1 MAYTTRNSLHGGA
14 SKRNSS
20 PAIKRRG
27 PISGLIGALAGAAIA
42 FATIALI
49 ILGAG
54 HVVAVSIAAR
64 SDIRAGIALAPQ
76 SSQLAWASPAAD
88 ETTGPAVAMAS
99 SAPEPLEPS
108 AETAASPETIEAPAP
123 AIVVADASDNL
134 VKPLAEP
141 PYTGSIALDPPTLVM
156 GYAATDA
163 VSEKRTA
170 FVDVLAPP
178 LPLPLPRRRP
188 RLAALPPAGDIVIK
202 PEEDAR
208 SPRTA
213 IYDIAAQTVYLPSG
227 ERLEAH
233 SGLGG
238 LMDDPRSV
246 RTKNRGAT
254 PPNTYQLKLRE
265 SLFHGVQAIRLTPA
279 GDGNMFG
286 RDGILAHS
294 YMLGPS
300 GQSNGCV
307 SFRDYAKFLR
317 AYQRGEIDR
326 LVVVS
331 RLPNPPAF
339 AARRKVHSA
348 ANTL

>member
-1 MAYTTRNSLHGGA
+1 MTYATRNSLHGGA
-14 SKRNSS
+14 SQRNSS

-27 PISGLIGALAGAAIA
+27 GISGLIGALAGAAIA
-42 FATIALI
+42 FAMIALI
-49 ILGAG
+49 VLGTG
-54 HVVAVSIAAR
+54 HVVAVSVAAR
-64 SDIRAGIALAPQ
+64 SDIRAGIALAPL

-88 ETTGPAVAMAS
+88 ETTGPSVAMAVSSPEPTEPVSES
-99 SAPEPLEPS
+99 SAPD
-108 AETAASPETIEAPAP
+108 TIEAPAP
-123 AIVVADASDNL
+123 AVVVANASDSL
-134 VKPLAEP
+134 VQPLAEP
-141 PYTGSIALDPPTLVM
+141 PYTGSLAFDPPTLVTA
-156 GYAATDA
+156 YAAEDA
-163 VSEKRTA
+163 GPEKRTA
-170 FVDVLAPP
+170 FVDLLPPP
-178 LPLPLPRRRP
+178 LPLPLPRPRP
-188 RLAALPPAGDIVIK
+188 RLAALPPAGDIGVK
-202 PEEDAR
+202 PEEDAP

-238 LMDDPRSV
+238 LMDDPRYV

-265 SLFHGVQAIRLTPA
+265 QLFHGVQAIRLTPA

-331 RLPNPPAF
+331 RLSNPPAF
-339 AARRKVHSA
+339 ATRRKVRSA

>member
-1 MAYTTRNSLHGGA
+1 MTYATRNALHGGA

-20 PAIKRRG
+20 PAIKRRRA
-27 PISGLIGALAGAAIA
+27 ISSLIGALAGAAIA
-42 FATIALI
+42 FAMIALI
-49 ILGAG
+49 VLGTG

-64 SDIRAGIALAPQ
+64 SDLRAGVALAPL
-76 SSQLAWASPAAD
+76 SSQLAWAPTAD
-88 ETTGPAVAMAS
+88 ETTGPSVAMATSSPEPTESVSES
-99 SAPEPLEPS
+99 SAPD
-108 AETAASPETIEAPAP
+108 TIEVPAV
-123 AIVVADASDNL
+123 VVADASDSLDQPL
-134 VKPLAEP
+134 VEP
-141 PYTGSIALDPPTLVM
+141 PYTGSLALDPPTLVTA
-156 GYAATDA
+156 YAAEDA
-163 VSEKRTA
+163 GPEKPTA
-170 FVDVLAPP
+170 FVDLLPPP
-178 LPLPLPRRRP
+178 LPLPLPRPRP
-188 RLAALPPAGDIVIK
+188 RLAALPPAGDIGIK
-202 PEEDAR
+202 PEEDAP

-238 LMDDPRSV
+238 LMDDPRYV

-339 AARRKVHSA
+339 AARRRVRSA

>member
-1 MAYTTRNSLHGGA
+1 MTYATRNALHVGA

-27 PISGLIGALAGAAIA
+27 AISGLIGALAGAAIA
-42 FATIALI
+42 FAMVALI
-49 ILGAG
+49 VLGTG
-54 HVVAVSIAAR
+54 HVVALSIAAR
-64 SDIRAGIALAPQ
+64 SDIRAGLALAPL
-76 SSQLAWASPAAD
+76 SSQLAWAPTAD
-88 ETTGPAVAMAS
+88 ETTGPSVAMAT
-99 SAPEPLEPS
+99 PEPTQPVSEFVAPD
-108 AETAASPETIEAPAP
+108 TIEAHAP
-123 AIVVADASDNL
+123 AVVVAGASDSL
-134 VKPLAEP
+134 DQPWAEP
-141 PYTGSIALDPPTLVM
+141 PYTASLGLAPPSVVTA
-156 GYAATDA
+156 YAAEETGP
-163 VSEKRTA
+163 EKR
-170 FVDVLAPP
+170 FVDLLPPP
-178 LPLPLPRRRP
+178 LPLPLPRPRP
-188 RLAALPPAGDIVIK
+188 RLAALPPVGDMGIK
-202 PEEDAR
+202 PEEDAP

-238 LMDDPRSV
+238 LMDDPRYV

-339 AARRKVHSA
+339 ATRHKVRSA